1 MPRTISAQTSFTAGE
16 LDPRLTARHDYDGYY
31 KGAETLTN
39 VICLPQGGIKRRPGL
54 KYIATHTESAVRM
67 VTFEFSTTQTYLLVF
82 VNAKM
87 YVYKDGVLQ
96 TNINGSGNDY
106 LVTPWTTA
114 QIQEMDWTQSAD
126 TLIVAHNA
134 VAPRKITRGASH
146 TTWSISTISFTES
159 PTYDFNQDYDALTFT
174 PSVASPVGG
183 TVTLTASG
191 GTSITTEHDNGMF
204 EGNGGIVRI
213 TSVNVGAQTFAGEI
227 LKEFTNTNAIDGDKA
242 SLEEPAWTSEHGY
255 PGAVTFHEA
264 RLWFSNSTNRPQ
276 TLWGSVTGD
285 FWNFDRGIG
294 DDDDSIE
301 VTMDTDQVNAVKHLV
316 SGRHLQIFTTGGEF
330 YASGAPLRPSSI
342 GVTRQTRF
350 GAMDNVRPLNI
361 DGATMFVQRNGKQV
375 REFLF
380 TYTED
385 SYVSTE
391 VNLLAPHLV
400 NSPVAMAGQSGDVTN
415 EGNYLYVVNGDG
427 TVAVLNTNRSEE
439 VTAWTK
445 YTTTG
450 TVKDVAVVEDI
461 PYFFIERTIN
471 SVTVYHIEALDHS
484 YYTDAGIIVT
494 NSPASATVS
503 GLGHLDGEECRVK
516 ADGAVMPNATPSSG
530 SITLSRTASSIEVG
544 LGFNPTI
551 KTMPV
556 NLNYGSG
563 PIRTRKR
570 RIVRATAVLH
580 NSTGVYIDGKELA
593 DRSLGTGV
601 LGAAPVE
608 FSGVKETPLLG
619 YSRTAQVTITQQD
632 PLPMTLLGVTLEV
645 QATG

>member
-1 MPRTISAQTSFTAGE
+1 
-16 LDPRLTARHDYDGYY
+16 
-31 KGAETLTN
+31 
-39 VICLPQGGIKRRPGL
+39 
-54 KYIATHTESAVRM
+54 M
-67 VTFEFSTTQTYLLVF
+67 VTFEFSTTQTYLLIF

-96 TNINGSGNDY
+96 TNINGTGNNY

-126 TLIVAHNA
+126 TLIVVHNA
-134 VAPRKITRGASH
+134 VAPRTITRGGSH
-146 TTWSISTISFTES
+146 STWTLATISFPYE
-159 PTYDFNQDYDALTFT
+159 PTYDFNRDYDSGSFSIS
-174 PSVASPVGG
+174 PSSPVVGDTVTITCSGASPV
-183 TVTLTASG
+183 
-191 GTSITTEHDNGMF
+191 TSEHNGGMF

-213 TSVNVGAQTFAGEI
+213 TGYTSSTVFTGKI
-227 LKEFTNTNAIDGDKA
+227 LQEFSSNSSISGSDA
-242 SLEEPAWTSEHGY
+242 SLEEPVWTSEHGY
-255 PGAVTFHEA
+255 PGAVTFHES
-264 RLWFSNSTNRPQ
+264 RLWLSNSTSRPQ
-276 TLWGSVTGD
+276 TLWGSVLGD

-294 DDDDSIE
+294 DDSDGID

-330 YASGAPLRPSSI
+330 YASGSPLKPSSI
-342 GVTRQTRF
+342 GVSRQTRF
-350 GAMDNVRPLNI
+350 GSMDNVRPLNI
-361 DGATMFVQRNGKQV
+361 DGATMFIQGNGKQL

-391 VNLLAPHLV
+391 VNLLAPHLIS
-400 NSPVAMAGQSGDVTN
+400 SPVSMSGQSGDTTN

-427 TVAVLNTNRSEE
+427 SAAVLNTNRAEE
-439 VTAWTK
+439 VTAWAK
-445 YTTTG
+445 YSTTG
-450 TVKDVAVVEDI
+450 SFKDVAVVEDI
-461 PYFFIERTIN
+461 PYFYIQRTIN
-471 SVTVYHIEALDHS
+471 GSTVYHVEALDHD
-484 YYTDAGIIVT
+484 YYTDAGKIVT

-503 GLGHLDGEECRVK
+503 GLSHLNGEECRVK
-516 ADGAVMPNATPSSG
+516 ADGAVMANATPSGG

-544 LGFNPTI
+544 LNFNPTI

-563 PIRTRKR
+563 PIRTRRR

-608 FSGVKETPLLG
+608 FSGIKETPLLG